1 MKEFFE
7 NLGRNLGWL
16 LLIVLA
22 CVLVAVVAMLP
33 LEIMGLLTTYFGY
46 EFSEAT
52 WFVSLMVW
60 WWILGGTIMTIDKMD
75 KR

>member
-1 MKEFFE
+1 MKDFLKAF
-7 NLGRNLGWL
+7 GRNLGWL
-16 LLIVLA
+16 LLIILA
-22 CVLVAVVAMLP
+22 CVLVAAVAMLP
-33 LEIMGLLTTYFGY
+33 LEIMGVLATYFGF

-52 WFVSLMVW
+52 WLVALMVW